1 MNDKNLIEIIGTQP
15 PCPRCRLLTD
25 VIKNKI
31 TELKIN
37 AEVKHI
43 GFKEPEAVEFAKTL
57 GLQPGTSS
65 IVAQILN
72 IAMEHKKIIPD
83 DNSPLNAEY
92 DEYLYTGWSYELDEQ
107 LRYFENNAREVG
119 ILMTPA
125 IVINGKLKHAGSVPR
140 ISILTEWLS
149 ELKQHKY

>member
-1 MNDKNLIEIIGTQP
+1 
-15 PCPRCRLLTD
+15 
-25 VIKNKI
+25 
-31 TELKIN
+31 
-37 AEVKHI
+37 
-43 GFKEPEAVEFAKTL
+43 
-57 GLQPGTSS
+57 
-65 IVAQILN
+65 
-72 IAMEHKKIIPD
+72 MEHKKIIPD